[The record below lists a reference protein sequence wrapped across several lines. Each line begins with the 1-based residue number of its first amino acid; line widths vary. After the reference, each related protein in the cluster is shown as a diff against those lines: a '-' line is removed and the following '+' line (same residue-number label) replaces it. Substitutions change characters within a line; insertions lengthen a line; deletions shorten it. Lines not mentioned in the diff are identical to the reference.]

1 MRTPAAPT
9 IELGPN
15 HKTGLQLASPVM
27 TAAGCYGLGSEYQ
40 GLVDI
45 RPLGAVVVGPVTMRA
60 RTGTTPPRAV
70 PLPGGILLHAGL
82 ANPGLKRVLQRQ
94 RRAWERS
101 PVPVILHLAA
111 TTSEEVGAACQLLD
125 DTGAVAA
132 LELGLPDATETGEA
146 LALVRVAGAAYGRG
160 PLLVRLPL
168 GSASRLAAEIV
179 EAGAHALTV
188 AAPPRGTAL
197 HAGRPVTGRL
207 YGQLV
212 HPLALR
218 ALRQV
223 REEVGVPLIGCGGI
237 YGFDDALAF
246 LRAGA
251 LAVQLDAVIW
261 QDPSSAAR
269 IARELAL
276 ALSGSP
282 PSDDL
287 SQPTP
292 PSSSGSAS

>member
-1 MRTPAAPT
+1 MISASTST

-27 TAAGCYGLGSEYQ
+27 TAAACYGLGSEYQ
-40 GLVDI
+40 GLVDV
-45 RPLGAVVVGPVTMRA
+45 RTLGAVVAGPVTMRA
-60 RTGTTPPRAV
+60 RTGTAPPRAV
-70 PLPGGILLHAGL
+70 PLPSGILLHTGL
-82 ANPGLKRVLQRQ
+82 ANPDLKKVLQRQ
-94 RRAWERS
+94 GRAWERS

-111 TTSEEVGAACQLLD
+111 TTSEEVATACRLLD
-125 DTGAVAA
+125 GTGAVAA
-132 LELGLPDATETGEA
+132 LELGLSDATEPGEA
-146 LALVRVAGAAYGRG
+146 MTLVRAAAMAYSRG

-168 GSASRLAAEIV
+168 DSARRLAVATV

-207 YGQLV
+207 YGRFV

-237 YGFDDALAF
+237 YGSDDALAF

-261 QDPSSAAR
+261 QDPGSVAR
-269 IARELAL
+269 IAREVAL

-282 PSDDL
+282 PGDDL
-287 SQPTP
+287 SQSTT
-292 PSSSGSAS
+292 PSSGRSAG